1 MPKYQ
6 TINYKAIKSGVF
18 VFDPK
23 FENRKETTPLPK
35 CLRLEQPTKQ
45 KEVKF
50 FLCDPFLKGSQH
62 SIATELNCKK
72 LTGLFETAKDGMFSG
87 DVVINGKRNTVL
99 LSFNNEL
106 PLLSEWLKIYYFF
119 GYYVTPNRI
128 NNLVYTTFTER
139 QKKGFNF

>member
-35 CLRLEQPTKQ
+35 CLRLEQATKQ

-50 FLCDPFLKGSQH
+50 FLFDPFLNG
-62 SIATELNCKK
+62 KK